1 MPVTKKR
8 SAKGGAVSA
17 VSSRSMSDPATRLR
31 FEKALARWTRKT
43 KPMVEA
49 VRASERLTDRD
60 FAIRINAKA

>member
-8 SAKGGAVSA
+8 STKAGTVSA
-17 VSSRSMSDPATRLR
+17 ISSGRMSDPAVRRR